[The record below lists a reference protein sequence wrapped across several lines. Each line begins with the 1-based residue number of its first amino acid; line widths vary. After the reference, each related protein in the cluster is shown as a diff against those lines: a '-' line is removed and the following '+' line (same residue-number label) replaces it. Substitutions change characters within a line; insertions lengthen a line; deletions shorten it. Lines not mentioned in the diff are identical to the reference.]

1 MTDLVWSF
9 SPWLLFLPATRFTSF
24 SGALAL
30 GLVAALV
37 VAARAIGHRRFHLLD
52 AASVLY
58 FTGLGLALEIVHP
71 TSVLYW
77 SRYAQAGAHPFL
89 TLVVLGSVAIG
100 HPFTESYAREST
112 PKEVWGTPQFRRST
126 APSPSFGAQ
135 LSSSGR
141 FR

>member
-37 VAARAIGHRRFHLLD
+37 VAARAIGHRFHLLD

-58 FTGLGLALEIVHP
+58 FTGLGLAFEIVHP

-77 SRYAQAGAHPFL
+77 SRYAQAER
-89 TLVVLGSVAIG
+89 T
-100 HPFTESYAREST
+100 
-112 PKEVWGTPQFRRST
+112 RS
-126 APSPSFGAQ
+126 
-135 LSSSGR
+135 
-141 FR
+141 